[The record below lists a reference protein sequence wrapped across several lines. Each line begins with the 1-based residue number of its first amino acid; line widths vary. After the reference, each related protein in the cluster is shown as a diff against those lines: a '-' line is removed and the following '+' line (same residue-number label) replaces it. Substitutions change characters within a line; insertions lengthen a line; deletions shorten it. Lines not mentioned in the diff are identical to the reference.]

1 MIQMFI
7 LRSVRR
13 LATIQKGSRVTAT
26 SPFPNQIEPQAVGM
40 LRYMQNQTDNLQ
52 KLPETTFG
60 SGTITSLDSNLKS
73 FRVK

>member
-1 MIQMFI
+1 MFI

-13 LATIQKGSRVTAT
+13 LATIQKGSKVTAG
-26 SPFPNQIEPQAVGM
+26 PFSNQIEPQAVGV

-60 SGTITSLDSNLKS
+60 SG
-73 FRVK
+73 

>member
-1 MIQMFI
+1 MFI

-60 SGTITSLDSNLKS
+60 SGKIILRSQK
-73 FRVK
+73 RVT